1 MRGHLLEASMAT
13 KETIKFPRI
22 NFVALLAAALS
33 FVSVF
38 LYWWG
43 LNTTG
48 FISDSFQW
56 SLWSGPSRLYV
67 SSANSAQTLTTYSP
81 LIGVLVIGSA
91 VLLLIGTIPR
101 ASRILIV
108 SSVPAILA
116 PIAYA
121 FLVNYAV
128 SSACSGISNCISGP
142 FGTQT
147 FTAGPFTTTVTWGFQ
162 PGFYLEIVAA
172 VLSIVAI
179 AFQRTFLPTKT
190 SRT

>member
-1 MRGHLLEASMAT
+1 MAT
-13 KETIKFPRI
+13 KETMKFPRI

-67 SSANSAQTLTTYSP
+67 NSANSAQTLTNYSP
-81 LIGVLVIGSA
+81 LIGALVVGSA

-101 ASRILIV
+101 ASRLLIV
-108 SSVPAILA
+108 SSILSVLA
-116 PIAYA
+116 PIVYA
-121 FLVNYAV
+121 FLINYAV
-128 SSACSGISNCISGP
+128 SSACSGMSNCISGP
-142 FGTQT
+142 FGTET
-147 FTAGPFTTTVTWGFQ
+147 VTAGPFTTTVTWGFQ
-162 PGFYLEIVAA
+162 AGFYLEIVGA

-190 SRT
+190 SPT